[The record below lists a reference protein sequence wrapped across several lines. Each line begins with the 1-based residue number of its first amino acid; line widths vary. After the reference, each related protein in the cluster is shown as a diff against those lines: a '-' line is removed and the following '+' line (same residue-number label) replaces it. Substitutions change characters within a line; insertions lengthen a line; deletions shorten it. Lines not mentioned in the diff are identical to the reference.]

1 MKSHKCS
8 KTGAPGTRQ
17 STSKNPKKKNAPAK
31 ITSKNPKKKKK
42 EDQKVKLEAVATLR
56 KTWQILSSLC
66 NLCFLFSC

>member
-17 STSKNPKKKNAPAK
+17 SFKKR
-31 ITSKNPKKKKK
+31 TSKNPKKKKK